1 MKKVTIILILMFIC
15 NFCIAQE
22 LLKLNKCD
30 ITYLSNISS
39 FFNYDFGNYTVTFFV
54 KNNKP
59 GSLLNDNR
67 SEEISQDIIV
77 IIKSGDIKPEV
88 NGFKIKNIYVD
99 EIIGVK
105 QIENDYEIEFKD
117 GVSKSVKKYKFNN
130 QGKIL

>member
-1 MKKVTIILILMFIC
+1 MLKILLFMISMLVC

-22 LLKLNKCD
+22 ILKLSKCD
-30 ITYLSNISS
+30 ISYLSNISS
-39 FFNYDFGNYTVTFFV
+39 FSNYDFGNYTVTLFV
-54 KNNKP
+54 KDNKP
-59 GSLLNDNR
+59 GSLLNDNK

-88 NGFKIKNIYVD
+88 NGFQIKNIYVD
-99 EIIGVK
+99 KIIGVK
-105 QIENDYEIEFKD
+105 HIENDYEIEFKD

>member
-1 MKKVTIILILMFIC
+1 MISMLVC

-22 LLKLNKCD
+22 ILKLSKCD
-30 ITYLSNISS
+30 ISYLSNISS
-39 FFNYDFGNYTVTFFV
+39 FSNYDFGNYTVTLFV
-54 KNNKP
+54 KDNKP

-88 NGFKIKNIYVD
+88 NGFQIKNIYVD
-99 EIIGVK
+99 KIIGVK
-105 QIENDYEIEFKD
+105 HIENDYEIEFKD